1 MTCIGLTDPSKGL
14 SFSPEN
20 PPTKMQ
26 MLKLAMN
33 PTFRESA
40 KRVMDELKKE
50 GIEINP
56 EVSYYPLRQSGIHI
70 YLH

>member
-26 MLKLAMN
+26 LLKLAMN

-40 KRVMDELKKE
+40 KRVIDELKKA

>member
-26 MLKLAMN
+26 LLKLAMN

-40 KRVMDELKKE
+40 KRVMDELKKA

-56 EVSYYPLRQSGIHI
+56 EVSYYPLKQSGIHI
-70 YLH
+70 YLP

>member
-26 MLKLAMN
+26 LLKLAMN

-40 KRVMDELKKE
+40 KRVMDELKKA

-56 EVSYYPLRQSGIHI
+56 EVSYYPLKQSGIHL
-70 YLH
+70 YLP